1 MIPLYTFLSCENKT
15 DSAGLVGQGKDMQ
28 GSGQAFVATQ
38 ALYAIV
44 GALAL
49 QRGGDI
55 AGSVVRERLL
65 SSIDWLVEKTKDMR
79 S

>member
-1 MIPLYTFLSCENKT
+1 MPFYTSLSCKNEA
-15 DSAGLVGQGKDMQ
+15 DSAGLAGQNKDLQ
-28 GSGQAFVATQ
+28 GSGQALVATQ

-55 AGSVVRERLL
+55 AGSMVRERLL
-65 SSIDWLVEKTKDMR
+65 SSIDWLVEKTKDMQ

>member
-1 MIPLYTFLSCENKT
+1 MPFYTFPNCKNKT
-15 DSAGLVGQGKDMQ
+15 DSAGFVGQNKDLQ
-28 GSGQAFVATQ
+28 ASGQAFVATQ